1 MGQYWHGGLLNV
13 SAKVQRTD
21 KSVEITGAVVE
32 FSANPFDVD
41 SSLKLTEHSWL
52 TNDYLNLFIKR
63 LKEKPAR
70 VVWAGDYGNE
80 FTINGEEAYSC
91 LDDNE
96 SKVTDEKVG
105 TPEPRYLINYDKKE
119 FVDTTKGKANK
130 YGGVIHPLPLLTAN
144 SNGRGGGDYHYENKY
159 IGTWYA
165 DVIGATDE
173 LPTDIEL
180 TEIIPN
186 FFEK

>member
-1 MGQYWHGGLLNV
+1 M
-13 SAKVQRTD
+13 
-21 KSVEITGAVVE
+21 E

-41 SSLKLTEHSWL
+41 SSLKLMDHSWL

-70 VVWAGDYGNE
+70 VVWAGDYG
-80 FTINGEEAYSC
+80 
-91 LDDNE
+91 
-96 SKVTDEKVG
+96 
-105 TPEPRYLINYDKKE
+105 R
-119 FVDTTKGKANK
+119 
-130 YGGVIHPLPLLTAN
+130 VIHPLPLLTAN